1 MSVEYQHSIRFLM
14 THLLELW
21 KTEKIDKDSENLF
34 ALLLVNQGYM
44 MVGNTLTQQ
53 MFNWGLPPTIAQQMC
68 QIPIKYFIDNK
79 YKSSLF
85 PTFLSLVYKN
95 ESNNTLLFEQFDPL
109 FLIDYLEELKINPD
123 FEKSIIYIIYCIVD
137 IPEWMY
143 CENRFPQEWW
153 NEAIQQLKNYIE

>member
-21 KTEKIDKDSENLF
+21 KSEKIDKDSENLF
-34 ALLLVNQGYM
+34 ALLLINQGYM
-44 MVGNTLTQQ
+44 MVGNPLTQQ

-95 ESNNTLLFEQFDPL
+95 ESNNILLFEQFDPH
-109 FLIDYLEELKINPD
+109 FLIDYLEELKRNPD
-123 FEKSIIYIIYCIVD
+123 FERSIYLFFY
-137 IPEWMY
+137 Y
-143 CENRFPQEWW
+143 LLFY
-153 NEAIQQLKNYIE
+153 K